1 MTSIKQRISKT
12 IEHLNHVNT
21 TLQYTPPLACFFIRE
36 TAHIKQRMEK
46 YINGENFNL
55 SRSVGSSL
63 STGHTGLQPAALSAC
78 LSTTSVHNCNQ
89 LTGLRPPSPRVVY
102 CCQIT
107 ENCAILLKSSGIF
120 LKP

>member
-63 STGHTGLQPAALSAC
+63 STSHTAACSLLPYLPAC
-78 LSTTSVHNCNQ
+78 Q
-89 LTGLRPPSPRVVY
+89 QRVY
-102 CCQIT
+102 TI
-107 ENCAILLKSSGIF
+107 AIS
-120 LKP
+120 